1 MTGPATIGGAVAF
14 VEPFEGWRAAPYQDP
29 GGVWTY
35 AWGSTRDLNGD
46 PVTEATPPATLAEGD
61 TLMARD
67 LGAAAAEL
75 TRDVHVALTPHET
88 IAIEDL
94 IYNIGVGNF
103 RSSTL
108 LRRLNAKQ
116 FAQVAAQFDRW
127 DHAGGRVLAGL
138 LRRREAERVEFLKP

>member
-1 MTGPATIGGAVAF
+1 MSATIGGAVAF
-14 VEPFEGWRAAPYQDP
+14 AEPFEGWRAAPYQDP

-46 PVTEATPPATLAEGD
+46 PVTESTPPATLAEGD

-67 LGAAAAEL
+67 LAASAREIAA
-75 TRDVHVALTPHET
+75 DVHVALTSEET
-88 IAIEDL
+88 IALEDF
-94 IYNIGVGNF
+94 IYNVGAGNF

-108 LRRLNAKQ
+108 LRKLNAGSYLL
-116 FAQVAAQFDRW
+116 AAREFDRW

-138 LRRREAERVEFLKP
+138 LRRREAERVEFLT